1 MDEDKFPSIE
11 HRITSITESQYGY
24 IHFASEKEKFREVF
38 PDGNF
43 TVVFEGRSVENRKVD
58 WGRNRINLYPLRK
71 FINDGDILSF
81 TRIGNTINIE
91 KKIR

>member
-1 MDEDKFPSIE
+1 MDADKFPSIE
-11 HRITSITESQYGY
+11 HRITIISESQYGY
-24 IHFASEKEKFREVF
+24 IHFGSEKEKFREVF

-71 FINDGDILSF
+71 FINYGDILSF
-81 TRIGNTINIE
+81 TRIGNTVYIE
-91 KKIR
+91 KKVK